1 MKKKLLLLA
10 TLALCT
16 SLLTGCPKIIEK
28 DIQVAPEKPVIY
40 LYPEAETEVTVTL
53 DFNGELVSTYP
64 AYEDDWTVTAKP
76 DGTLTDKSGREYY
89 CLFWEGISNVPYDL
103 SKGFVVPGNET
114 EVFLENALS
123 AMGLTDKEANEFIIY
138 WLPRMEKNPYNL
150 ISFQQEIYTDN
161 AELTITPTPDSTLRI
176 FMAWKALDKPQE
188 ITEQILAPFERTGFS
203 VVEWGGAEV
212 K

>member
-10 TLALCT
+10 ALALCT

-64 AYEDDWTVTAKP
+64 AYEDGWTVTAKP
-76 DGTLTDKSGREYY
+76 DGTLSDESGREYY
-89 CLFWEGISNVPYDL
+89 CLFWEGISNIPYDL

-114 EVFLENALS
+114 EIFLENALS
-123 AMGLTDKEANEFIIY
+123 TMGLTDKEANEFIIY
-138 WLPRMEKNPYNL
+138 WLPRMENNPYNL

-161 AELTITPTPDSTLRI
+161 AKLTITPTPNSTLRV
-176 FMAWKALDKPQE
+176 FMAWKALDEPVE
-188 ITEQILAPFERTGFS
+188 VTEQILNRFERIGFS
-203 VVEWGGAEV
+203 IVEWGGAEM